1 MVGDHAGARWAGDRD
16 ERARAS
22 EQLTI
27 GQVLLA
33 ELQAVGAALDCQL
46 RDALPWHRLAER
58 GGDQH
63 AQAPLG
69 GLAPEGEQQRPLG
82 VVHAVAHRLESP
94 GIRGEGLGD
103 LLDGAE
109 RLAGALGRGAG
120 DREEILAGLLPRE
133 RQPPQT
139 PLRGVAYTEVFQR
152 CLLSLD
158 GQPAAATQARSY
170 LDVVRAAGH
179 ALESETF
186 FVQDWSEEID
196 GNVRS
201 LVLPA
206 HERGAPLAAV
216 RLASRRLAS
225 STLRATISLL
235 RFVLRKPRVL
245 VPARPPRRAA
255 RPLSARALR
264 TIVSLLRLAL
274 RRPRPLLPR
283 PQPRGTRRRRRERPH
298 PPTPPT
304 LPGAYDEIRT
314 LPTPNQGHS
323 AVVDSRGV
331 YLPGSVPILGQRAPC
346 VTGPR
351 AILTSLRPRL
361 RSPPVSPSPLP
372 PLPPL
377 GRRALCAALG
387 LPQSAAAAYSPPPH
401 RELPQPPALRSPRA
415 SPSPAVPV
423 PAGLRGEHARCLLTH
438 SHRLRSR
445 QKGLHVDLANG
456 GATAAA
462 AVAALKVDTR
472 AKRVGLNLVIDSGCT
487 FHMHGHKADLINQRR
502 CSDTVGGIDG
512 IVHHCT
518 TIGDL
523 PVFARATS
531 GKIYRLLLQD
541 VRHFEGVPYSLVS
554 VKQLWTSGGVDS
566 VFRDV
571 ECMIVPTSAGTI
583 SFPFTHRGG
592 VYQWRVDGCASE
604 AKARRDQGLVLKANA
619 KPPPPPPPLPAR
631 LRVATADPQ
640 ATTGAIHRAKAS
652 AHLDALG
659 SNTVAAILHRRL
671 HAGLDRLR
679 KLATTTAD
687 APLGI
692 AAASGLNRGPHVEA
706 NAVRASHTGKGYTPS
721 YPGPLPA
728 CTPPSLAL

>member
-1 MVGDHAGARWAGDRD
+1 M
-16 ERARAS
+16 
-22 EQLTI
+22 
-27 GQVLLA
+27 
-33 ELQAVGAALDCQL
+33 
-46 RDALPWHRLAER
+46 
-58 GGDQH
+58 
-63 AQAPLG
+63 
-69 GLAPEGEQQRPLG
+69 
-82 VVHAVAHRLESP
+82 
-94 GIRGEGLGD
+94 
-103 LLDGAE
+103 
-109 RLAGALGRGAG
+109 
-120 DREEILAGLLPRE
+120 
-133 RQPPQT
+133 
-139 PLRGVAYTEVFQR
+139 
-152 CLLSLD
+152 
-158 GQPAAATQARSY
+158 
-170 LDVVRAAGH
+170 
-179 ALESETF
+179 
-186 FVQDWSEEID
+186 
-196 GNVRS
+196 
-201 LVLPA
+201 
-206 HERGAPLAAV
+206 
-216 RLASRRLAS
+216 
-225 STLRATISLL
+225 
-235 RFVLRKPRVL
+235 
-245 VPARPPRRAA
+245 
-255 RPLSARALR
+255 
-264 TIVSLLRLAL
+264 
-274 RRPRPLLPR
+274 
-283 PQPRGTRRRRRERPH
+283 
-298 PPTPPT
+298 
-304 LPGAYDEIRT
+304 
-314 LPTPNQGHS
+314 
-323 AVVDSRGV
+323 
-331 YLPGSVPILGQRAPC
+331 
-346 VTGPR
+346 
-351 AILTSLRPRL
+351 
-361 RSPPVSPSPLP
+361 
-372 PLPPL
+372 PPL

-401 RELPQPPALRSPRA
+401 RELPPPPALCSPLA

-462 AVAALKVDTR
+462 AVSALKVDTR

-592 VYQWRVDGCASE
+592 VYQWHVDGCASE

-721 YPGPLPA
+721 YPGRLVHADILGPLTPSKNGRYRYVLVLVDDDSRLKA
-728 CTPPSLAL
+728 AYPLHSASPTHRSASASSSPHSTRCSTSTRIALATVSARCTRTTPVSSSPQSSPSSSTRSPSLRPPVRLTCTTSTAWPSAPSALSWR